1 MKGRIHEKKGA
12 DQEKDQVI
20 QKIGLK
26 SFPDKD
32 QFPKRIKSK
41 NQGPKI
47 NKKTNETGKWY
58 KKDQNLVKDKTGQK
72 IIRRKS
78 LKKKNRKKM
87 NPNKKKVKQ
96 KKF

>member
-1 MKGRIHEKKGA
+1 VKGRIHEKKGA

-47 NKKTNETGKWY
+47 NKKTNETGK
-58 KKDQNLVKDKTGQK
+58 
-72 IIRRKS
+72 
-78 LKKKNRKKM
+78 
-87 NPNKKKVKQ
+87 
-96 KKF
+96 